1 MPRRIAGVD
10 LTNADIR
17 HRRPPGRTAIECLN
31 VLFGEEW
38 APHRSAVREPAVLRQ
53 TTQP

>member
-10 LTNADIR
+10 PTNADIR

-38 APHRSAVREPAVLRQ
+38 AHHRFAVRDLAELES
-53 TTQP
+53 